1 MLLNR
6 AEEIARGRAKAGQSQ
21 KQPALLIIEGGGPY
35 LESGPDFMSL
45 AAD

>member
-1 MLLNR
+1 MTET
-6 AEEIARGRAKAGQSQ
+6 ACEV
-21 KQPALLIIEGGGPY
+21 LITEGDGAY